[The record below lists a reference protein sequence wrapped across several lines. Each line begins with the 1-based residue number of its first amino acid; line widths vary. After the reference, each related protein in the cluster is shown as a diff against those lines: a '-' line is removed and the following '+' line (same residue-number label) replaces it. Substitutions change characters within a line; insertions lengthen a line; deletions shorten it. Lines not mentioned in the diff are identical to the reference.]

1 MPLLLASGFGLRLS
15 DSDSVSV
22 LPASLW
28 QFVASLPETEGS
40 LLIGK
45 FHAIIKLFSLFCGIL
60 LLLLLSAS
68 SAAAAASPAAVDIL
82 SLYAYNFG
90 QVAGGEQMFLPQ
102 VASHPASQSGL

>member
-1 MPLLLASGFGLRLS
+1 MALLLASGFGLRLS

-22 LPASLW
+22 LSASLW

-45 FHAIIKLFSLFCGIL
+45 FHAIIKLFSLFCGIF

-68 SAAAAASPAAVDIL
+68 SAAAASPAAVDIL

>member
-1 MPLLLASGFGLRLS
+1 M
-15 DSDSVSV
+15 
-22 LPASLW
+22 
-28 QFVASLPETEGS
+28 ASLPETEGS

-45 FHAIIKLFSLFCGIL
+45 FHAIIKLFSLLCGIF
-60 LLLLLSAS
+60 LLLLLSCSS

-102 VASHPASQSGL
+102 VARQSGL

>member
-1 MPLLLASGFGLRLS
+1 MDSDS
-15 DSDSVSV
+15 DSDSV
-22 LPASLW
+22 LAASLW

-60 LLLLLSAS
+60 YLLLSCAANDAP
-68 SAAAAASPAAVDIL
+68 SAAAVDIL

-102 VASHPASQSGL
+102 VAGVRTVTETDPTHV

>member
-1 MPLLLASGFGLRLS
+1 M
-15 DSDSVSV
+15 
-22 LPASLW
+22 
-28 QFVASLPETEGS
+28 ASLPETEGS

-45 FHAIIKLFSLFCGIL
+45 FHAIIKLFSLFCGIF

-68 SAAAAASPAAVDIL
+68 SAAASPAAVDIL

>member
-1 MPLLLASGFGLRLS
+1 M
-15 DSDSVSV
+15 
-22 LPASLW
+22 
-28 QFVASLPETEGS
+28 ASLPETEGS

-45 FHAIIKLFSLFCGIL
+45 FHAIIKLFSLFCGIF

-68 SAAAAASPAAVDIL
+68 SAAAAAASPAAVDIL

-102 VASHPASQSGL
+102 AASQPASQAVRTVTETDPTHV

>member
-1 MPLLLASGFGLRLS
+1 MDSDS
-15 DSDSVSV
+15 DSDSV
-22 LPASLW
+22 LAASLW

-45 FHAIIKLFSLFCGIL
+45 FHAIIKLFSLFCGIFY
-60 LLLLLSAS
+60 LLLSCAAS
-68 SAAAAASPAAVDIL
+68 DAPSAAAAASPAAVDIL

-102 VASHPASQSGL
+102 VARQCGL

>member
-1 MPLLLASGFGLRLS
+1 MDSDS
-15 DSDSVSV
+15 DSDSV
-22 LPASLW
+22 LAASLW

-45 FHAIIKLFSLFCGIL
+45 FHAIIKLFSLFCGIFY
-60 LLLLLSAS
+60 LLLSCAAS
-68 SAAAAASPAAVDIL
+68 DAAAAASPVAVDIL

-102 VASHPASQSGL
+102 VASQPGL

>member
-1 MPLLLASGFGLRLS
+1 MDSDS

-45 FHAIIKLFSLFCGIL
+45 FHAIIKLFSLFCGIF

-68 SAAAAASPAAVDIL
+68 SAAVDIL

-102 VASHPASQSGL
+102 VASHPARQSGL